1 MTDNSIL
8 WQALQAYI
16 PKKTWIPLSDVLA
29 TVRSRVTLDKEDL
42 ERKDL
47 PAGPRDGNPTC
58 AVCSERRRSPGTFA
72 QGGET
77 PEKVESN
84 VNGPAGYPI

>member
-16 PKKTWIPLSDVLA
+16 PRKTWIPLSDILA

-47 PAGPRDGNPTC
+47 PPGPPAMGIQP
-58 AVCSERRRSPGTFA
+58 APSAPSEDALRERSRKEEKRRKKLSQT
-72 QGGET
+72 
-77 PEKVESN
+77 
-84 VNGPAGYPI
+84 

>member
-16 PKKTWIPLSDVLA
+16 PRKTWIPLSDILA

-47 PAGPRDGNPTC
+47 PPGPPRWESNLRRLLRAKTLSGNVR
-58 AVCSERRRSPGTFA
+58 ARRR
-72 QGGET
+72 
-77 PEKVESN
+77 N
-84 VNGPAGYPI
+84 AGKS